1 MKKLLPICYLA
12 FLSLPSYS
20 QTFEEW
26 WNQKETQKKYL
37 AEQLAA
43 LEAYGAV
50 LKEGYETVSQG
61 LGLMRTIQHED
72 FSQHQSFYGSFSRI
86 NPAISSHPETEKCI
100 QIYEL
105 TKQLTTH
112 IPNSL
117 LQIALLSEA
126 EKRVILHICQAI
138 QKDSDQ
144 ILLDLE
150 SFLQEEKI
158 QLNDSERLERI
169 HQTQNVLQ
177 EVLGFGLRFYQE
189 CENLM
194 LSRKQELQSITASKS
209 LHAIHQN

>member
-1 MKKLLPICYLA
+1 MKKLLLICYLA

-37 AEQLAA
+37 VEQLAA

-72 FSQHQSFYGSFSRI
+72 FSQHQSFYGSFSKI
-86 NPAISSHPETEKCI
+86 NPTISSHPETEKCI
-100 QIYEL
+100 QIYKQ

-112 IPNSL
+112 IPTL
-117 LQIALLSEA
+117 LEIALLTEA

-158 QLNDSERLERI
+158 HLNDSERLERVL
-169 HQTQNVLQ
+169 QTQNDLQ

-194 LSRKQELQSITASKS
+194 FSRKQELQSIIASKS